1 MKKWLSIVLAALLAT
16 ATLTG
21 CTAAPKPAGGS
32 EPAPTEQSEAST
44 TTTTRA
50 SEQTTT
56 TEGAQMK
63 IFAPEGTDVLDIR
76 PVIDQRLSSLD
87 YKDYF
92 TPEDWAVAYSY
103 YVVGDQWGLMDGSGN
118 ILLTPDKVPEW
129 CSICHGFTIGNMEDS
144 PVYGGEDFKIIKEFH
159 AHCYASQYYYDAD
172 SKKFMWRNGGV
183 DRATAAERTAAGVRA
198 PGCVRAGRY
207 IPDSTDP
214 SLDDIVELDTAVMVG
229 DGWKVLTEPVLQ
241 DGTPFA
247 DGIAAIKK
255 DGKWGFLRS
264 DGTELLPCQYEDAC
278 NFYKGTAAVKKDGK
292 WGYIDQEGRELTDF
306 VYEEART
313 VIDGKAWVKMDG
325 KWGQMT
331 FRF

>member
-44 TTTTRA
+44 TTTTCA

-118 ILLTPDKVPEW
+118 ILLTPDTV
-129 CSICHGFTIGNMEDS
+129 SYTHLD
-144 PVYGGEDFKIIKEFH
+144 VYK
-159 AHCYASQYYYDAD
+159 
-172 SKKFMWRNGGV
+172 R
-183 DRATAAERTAAGVRA
+183 
-198 PGCVRAGRY
+198 
-207 IPDSTDP
+207 
-214 SLDDIVELDTAVMVG
+214 
-229 DGWKVLTEPVLQ
+229 
-241 DGTPFA
+241 
-247 DGIAAIKK
+247 
-255 DGKWGFLRS
+255 
-264 DGTELLPCQYEDAC
+264 
-278 NFYKGTAAVKKDGK
+278 
-292 WGYIDQEGRELTDF
+292 
-306 VYEEART
+306 
-313 VIDGKAWVKMDG
+313 
-325 KWGQMT
+325 QMT
-331 FRF
+331 FHPP